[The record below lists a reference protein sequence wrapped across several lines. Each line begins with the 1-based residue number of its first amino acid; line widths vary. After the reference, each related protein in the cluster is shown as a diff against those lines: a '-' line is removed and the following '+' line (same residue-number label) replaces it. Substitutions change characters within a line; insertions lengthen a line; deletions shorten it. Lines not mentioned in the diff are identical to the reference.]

1 MLGGFMAVLMD
12 KTRLRFYFM
21 ITSVGYSLVMGI
33 AGAMVILCHQMTLSG
48 ELVYIGMFGIYG
60 IFSSAFYVANTE
72 FAISWM
78 PQWPGFAGGIHGM
91 SVGVGS
97 VIMPQI
103 IIWLRSWFTSSH
115 INVGTIFFCLGIFK
129 LILSIPW
136 LPFVVSRPCQNNSP
150 DNNQLSGSK
159 SGMELTKQ
167 FVKNYRLWPLS
178 FACFAG
184 FLPILGI
191 MAVQEPVL
199 RTLWH
204 EPHAPIST
212 LALILMGCFMAS
224 RVLCPLYSD
233 KIGMKQVWCITL
245 LAQAIFLSCLGV
257 LVLEPMDNSLKL
269 LRVAVLCLYFA
280 IFPAFKSTMA
290 GVSHDVFGAQYRLL
304 GSGALS
310 MVSGVAGIIGPL
322 TIDLIHTHF
331 NDYSKFFFGSA
342 ALSAVGALAM
352 VAVHLLG
359 SPHEAADRASEDNVD
374 S

>member
-1 MLGGFMAVLMD
+1 
-12 KTRLRFYFM
+12 M
-21 ITSVGYSLVMGI
+21 II
-33 AGAMVILCHQMTLSG
+33 
-48 ELVYIGMFGIYG
+48 
-60 IFSSAFYVANTE
+60 
-72 FAISWM
+72 
-78 PQWPGFAGGIHGM
+78 
-91 SVGVGS
+91 
-97 VIMPQI
+97 PQI
-103 IIWLRSWFTSSH
+103 IIWLREWFSSSH

-204 EPHAPIST
+204 EPHAPISM
-212 LALILMGCFMAS
+212 LALILMGCFVTG
-224 RVLCPLYSD
+224 RILCLLYSD
-233 KIGMKQVWCITL
+233 KIGLKQVWFIAL
-245 LAQAIFLSCLGV
+245 LLQTVFLCGLGL
-257 LVLEPMDNSLKL
+257 LVLEPMDNSLKV
-269 LRVAVLCLYFA
+269 LRVAILCLYFA
-280 IFPAFKSTMA
+280 IVPAFKSTLP
-290 GVSHDVFGAQYRLL
+290 GISHDIFGDQYGMLGIGAMSVFVGL
-304 GSGALS
+304 
-310 MVSGVAGIIGPL
+310 AGIIGPL
-322 TIDLIHTHF
+322 AIDLIHSHF